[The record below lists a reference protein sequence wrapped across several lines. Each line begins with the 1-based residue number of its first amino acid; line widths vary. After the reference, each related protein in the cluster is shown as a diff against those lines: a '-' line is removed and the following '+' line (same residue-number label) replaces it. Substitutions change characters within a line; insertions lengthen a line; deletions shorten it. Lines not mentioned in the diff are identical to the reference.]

1 MSRGFFIGGECQNFS
16 FDMVSW
22 GCLLYIQVE
31 VLSRQ
36 LDIRRQVWTRDT
48 NLMVIR
54 IWVLFKVMLLDLWIE
69 YRDRGKWRL
78 VTSSLVFQH
87 LEIR

>member
-1 MSRGFFIGGECQNFS
+1 MSRGFFIGGGCQNFG

-54 IWVLFKVMLLDLWIE
+54 I
-69 YRDRGKWRL
+69 
-78 VTSSLVFQH
+78 
-87 LEIR
+87 

>member
-1 MSRGFFIGGECQNFS
+1 MSRGFFLLGGCQNFG

-31 VLSRQ
+31 VLSMQ

-54 IWVLFKVMLLDLWIE
+54 IQVLFKVMLLDLRIE
-69 YRDRGKWRL
+69 YRDRGKRRV